1 MRGGGI
7 SRSCSLC
14 AQRTVV
20 APMFRRIELIN
31 QNSALGKSGLMT
43 CSPLEVLL
51 AWTALKSPRGQL
63 YKNCRFYFTE
73 EGWRRYGRPTV
84 AACQKT
90 GQEYRVIR
98 VKERSVDVMY
108 RDEWQV
114 AVRVRKKVSQHPK
127 SLKGSRR

>member
-1 MRGGGI
+1 
-7 SRSCSLC
+7 
-14 AQRTVV
+14 
-20 APMFRRIELIN
+20 MFRRIELIN